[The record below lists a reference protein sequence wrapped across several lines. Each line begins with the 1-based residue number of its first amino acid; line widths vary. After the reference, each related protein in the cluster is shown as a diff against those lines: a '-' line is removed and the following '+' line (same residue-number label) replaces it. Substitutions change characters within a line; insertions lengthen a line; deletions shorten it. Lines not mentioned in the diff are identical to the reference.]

1 MWLPFVGLVVGII
14 LGLLT
19 EIRIPEEYSNY
30 LSIAVLAA
38 FDTLFGGIRAYLQNI
53 YDEKVFVSG
62 FFFNI
67 GLAASLAFLGV
78 HLGVDLYLAAV
89 FAFGVRLFQNI
100 AVIRRILLTKW
111 STNKEKIEKVEIF
124 KGKYVVVTNNLI
136 RYDYETSI

>member
-1 MWLPFVGLVVGII
+1 MLLPLVGLIVGVV

-19 EIRIPEEYSNY
+19 DIRVPDEYSNY

-38 FDTLFGGIRAYLQNI
+38 LDTLFGGIRANLQNI

-67 GLAASLAFLGV
+67 ILAASLAFLGV

-111 STNKEKIEKVEIF
+111 ATSKEKVE
-124 KGKYVVVTNNLI
+124 KVEN
-136 RYDYETSI
+136 

>member
-1 MWLPFVGLVVGII
+1 MWLPIMGLII
-14 LGLLT
+14 GVIIGLLT
-19 EIRIPEEYSNY
+19 DIKIPDEYSNY
-30 LSIAVLAA
+30 LSIAILAA
-38 FDTLFGGIRAYLQNI
+38 LDTLFGGIRAQLQNI

-67 GLAASLAFLGV
+67 VLAASLAFLGV

-111 STNKEKIEKVEIF
+111 STTSEK
-124 KGKYVVVTNNLI
+124 
-136 RYDYETSI
+136 

>member
-1 MWLPFVGLVVGII
+1 MWLPLMGLII
-14 LGLLT
+14 GTIIGLLT

-30 LSIAVLAA
+30 LSIAILAA
-38 FDTLFGGIRAYLQNI
+38 LDTLFGGIRAQLQNL

-67 GLAASLAFLGV
+67 ILAASLAFLGV

-100 AVIRRILLTKW
+100 AVIRRMLLAKW
-111 STNKEKIEKVEIF
+111 SSRSDKIEK
-124 KGKYVVVTNNLI
+124 N
-136 RYDYETSI
+136 

>member
-1 MWLPFVGLVVGII
+1 MWLPVIGLMVGIV

-67 GLAASLAFLGV
+67 ILAASLAFLGV
-78 HLGVDLYLAAV
+78 HLGVDLYLAAI

-100 AVIRRILLTKW
+100 AVIRRILLAKW
-111 STNKEKIEKVEIF
+111 STNKEKLEK
-124 KGKYVVVTNNLI
+124 
-136 RYDYETSI
+136 S

>member
-1 MWLPFVGLVVGII
+1 MWLPIMGLMIGII
-14 LGLLT
+14 LGFLT
-19 EIRIPEEYSNY
+19 DIRIPEEYSNY

-38 FDTLFGGIRAYLQNI
+38 FDTLFGGIRAHLQNV

-67 GLAASLAFLGV
+67 LLAASLAFLGV

-111 STNKEKIEKVEIF
+111 SASKEKLEK
-124 KGKYVVVTNNLI
+124 K
-136 RYDYETSI
+136 